1 MLKNRI
7 KIFCI
12 KRKFRKNNKH
22 NKVYLDLKSLY
33 KFDLNK
39 IRIGKN
45 TYGTINVKMFGNP
58 NERLE
63 IGNYC
68 SIASNVIFVL
78 GGNHNYQYLST
89 YPFKNKL
96 LNDFSVIEADTK
108 GKIIIEDD
116 VWIGINSLILSG
128 VKIGQGAVIAAGS
141 VVTKDIP
148 PYAIVGG
155 NPAHIIKYRF
165 GENTINKLLNID
177 FDKIECNDII
187 NELYIKINDTNVDK
201 ILNKIRRK

>member
-7 KIFCI
+7 KTFYI

-58 NERLE
+58 DERLE

-68 SIASNVIFVL
+68 SIASNVIFIL

-165 GENTINKLLNID
+165 SENTINKLLNID
-177 FDKIECNDII
+177 FDKIECNNII

-201 ILNKIRRK
+201 ILDKIRRK